1 MDNIHML
8 WGAMQ
13 SPSPEA
19 GPIESEQDI
28 EIVLLAAAG
37 AIQRLVA
44 ERNALRTRTAEQER
58 ELTHFRRQS
67 TLIHDSYRNLTT
79 EFVKQFHLVDSAV
92 SNLVGEPIEQADADT
107 PEREIAE
114 QTNGSP

>member
-8 WGAMQ
+8 REAVQ
-13 SPSPEA
+13 SPSSEA
-19 GPIESEQDI
+19 GQFGSEQDI
-28 EIVLLAAAG
+28 EIVLLAAAA

-44 ERNALRTRTAEQER
+44 ERNALRKRTAEQEC

-92 SNLVGEPIEQADADT
+92 SNLVGEPAEQADADT
-107 PEREIAE
+107 PEQDLAE
-114 QTNGSP
+114 QANGSL